1 LAKAKLRG
9 VIGAARNATTY
20 NMSGS
25 YSYDSAKRKTYYSQS
40 LSSNL
45 LLARQELPFSDYNE
59 FLEWADRQQSNLLPK
74 SFREVKPTLSSLSF
88 VRDTKEISLLSEAF
102 WLSNRLRRDRE
113 TILEFL
119 RLRTLIEESFWQGDL
134 DSIYRLFA
142 EMEEKLGQSVW
153 LVEAKL
159 SVEQIFKG
167 LESQKKILEAI
178 RKEAGR
184 GFIRFLSHRM
194 SMRNEPAVTT
204 QRFASNLNSYIASRP
219 NLKKETA
226 EYLKFKLCHEIPT
239 TEPEVSAVLRF
250 QQNHSIIDC
259 YEGLINITQ
268 ELIGLEGKQDLIRIL
283 LGALLRVE
291 VDDHRVAKLAIVLA
305 GRETDKDYLC
315 DIESAGLLLKGH
327 LRSPTAHREA
337 ETAKAHRG

>member
-305 GRETDKDYLC
+305 GRETDKDYLITDC
-315 DIESAGLLLKGH
+315 
-327 LRSPTAHREA
+327 P
-337 ETAKAHRG
+337 